1 MSLSQEYATT
11 SAGRER
17 AFADR
22 IVDQGRLAVTALLRY
37 AATIAVA
44 SSLAAAASA
53 HHSFAIFDH
62 TQTRTLKGKVLSF
75 QWTNPHGY
83 IELELSDGPKDLS
96 HYTVELTSIN
106 MLRRAGWKSSDVHP
120 GDEVTAIVA
129 PLLNGDPGGLLL
141 ELNVPDGRTLIPPVP
156 AIGTFKRTP

>member
-1 MSLSQEYATT
+1 MT
-11 SAGRER
+11 R
-17 AFADR
+17 
-22 IVDQGRLAVTALLRY
+22 LLRRGSF
-37 AATIAVA
+37 VA
-44 SSLAAAASA
+44 IVSLIGTSVSA

-62 TQTRTLKGKVLSF
+62 TRTYTLKGTVLSF

-83 IELELSDGPKDLS
+83 LELDVEDGPEGLR
-96 HYTVELTSIN
+96 HFTLELTSIN
-106 MLRRAGWKSSDVHP
+106 MLRRAGWKSSDVRA

-141 ELNVPDGRTLIPPVP
+141 EIEVPDGRTLVPPVP